1 MALSPSPLGA
11 ELGPCATL
19 GHMTSVPYSPTHLRE
34 VAASVKEFEAAFRD
48 FMAMHK
54 ENTFARG
61 ILPAVFRRDGVDD
74 EEYLAAQRRVELASG
89 RAATSTAITAVRYAV
104 QGAGVVD
111 PIAAWATVT
120 QPKPVLEP
128 ANILSACGQALGRL
142 ESKIAEAEAAAV
154 PAIDA
159 EQMHPLV
166 WGAARAMWRDGH
178 YRQAVVGAAEAL
190 VSQLK
195 ARTGRNNVAE
205 TSLWQQ
211 TFSAQPPTAEQPR
224 LRWPGPSD
232 DRTTKSMNEGL
243 RLLTSAVQLTIRNP
257 ATHSSDQLTLIE
269 ASERLAVLSLMA
281 RWVENCELEQADED
295 GGGSD

>member
-19 GHMTSVPYSPTHLRE
+19 GHMSSVHYSPTHLRE

-48 FMAMHK
+48 FMAMHE

-120 QPKPVLEP
+120 QLKPVL
-128 ANILSACGQALGRL
+128 
-142 ESKIAEAEAAAV
+142 
-154 PAIDA
+154 
-159 EQMHPLV
+159 
-166 WGAARAMWRDGH
+166 
-178 YRQAVVGAAEAL
+178 
-190 VSQLK
+190 VS
-195 ARTGRNNVAE
+195 
-205 TSLWQQ
+205 
-211 TFSAQPPTAEQPR
+211 
-224 LRWPGPSD
+224 
-232 DRTTKSMNEGL
+232 
-243 RLLTSAVQLTIRNP
+243 SAVN
-257 ATHSSDQLTLIE
+257 
-269 ASERLAVLSLMA
+269 SL
-281 RWVENCELEQADED
+281 Q
-295 GGGSD
+295 

>member
-1 MALSPSPLGA
+1 
-11 ELGPCATL
+11 
-19 GHMTSVPYSPTHLRE
+19 MTSVHYSPTHLRE

-48 FMAMHK
+48 FMAMHE

-120 QPKPVLEP
+120 QPKPVIEP
-128 ANILSACGQALGRL
+128 ANILAACGQALGRL

-166 WGAARAMWRDGH
+166 WGAARAMWRDGD
-178 YRQAVVGAAEAL
+178 YRQSVFVAAKAL
-190 VSQLK
+190 YYQLK
-195 ARTGRNNVAE
+195 ARTCRNNIAAS
-205 TSLWQQ
+205 SLWRQKI
-211 TFSAQPPTAEQPR
+211 SPHPPTASSPR
-224 LRWPGPSD
+224 LRPTGPPD
-232 DRTTKSMNEGL
+232 HNF
-243 RLLTSAVQLTIRNP
+243 
-257 ATHSSDQLTLIE
+257 
-269 ASERLAVLSLMA
+269 RLAIYHYYPLPLI
-281 RWVENCELEQADED
+281 L
-295 GGGSD
+295 